1 MTFGRRP
8 IFHFKTDQSPRAV
21 ASAAPQSP
29 PIRAWLELEGNPS
42 SQVIKFQTIAPIS
55 AQRIVGMVT
64 TLRSTIPFP
73 IVEAVDIF
81 EKQRREDDDQEEE
94 HAATR

>member
-1 MTFGRRP
+1 
-8 IFHFKTDQSPRAV
+8 
-21 ASAAPQSP
+21 
-29 PIRAWLELEGNPS
+29 
-42 SQVIKFQTIAPIS
+42 
-55 AQRIVGMVT
+55 MVT
-64 TLRSTIPFP
+64 TLRSTNPFP